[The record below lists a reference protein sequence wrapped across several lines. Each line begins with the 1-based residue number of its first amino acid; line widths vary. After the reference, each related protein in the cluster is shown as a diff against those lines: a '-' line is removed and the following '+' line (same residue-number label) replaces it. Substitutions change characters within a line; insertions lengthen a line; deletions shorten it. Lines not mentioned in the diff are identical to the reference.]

1 MYTADTLSRAVDP
14 NAQLNAETEED
25 IRVYVDAIVK
35 SMPVTSNKRNQIVE
49 ETKKDDQ
56 LQELLGI
63 IRDGWPE
70 TKQQSCPVRVREYW
84 NIRSELSEA
93 DGIIFKG
100 SKIVVPTTMRR
111 FMLNKIH
118 EGHLGIEK
126 CKKRA
131 REVIY
136 WPRINTDITEMVQ
149 SCTSCLM
156 YRPKQQAESLHPH
169 DVPNRPWEKVAV
181 DLFTLN
187 NREYMVIVD
196 YYSQFFEVCTMTSTS
211 SKAVI
216 NHMKAVFAR
225 HGTPCELMSDNGPQ
239 FASQEFQSF
248 AKEWAFHHTTS
259 SPYYPQSNGLAE
271 NAVKIVNTRSVRGR
285 KEDHKV
291 KQKERFD
298 KHARDLSKLK
308 PGDHVILQ
316 DMKTNTW
323 SKRGIVRSAQDRN
336 RSYQIE
342 TETGEIRRRNRRHL
356 RPVPRQ
362 QQAESIPL
370 PTHDDFELDDTAE
383 ATEQTASEES

>member
-14 NAQLNAETEED
+14 KAELNAETEED

-70 TKQQSCPVRVREYW
+70 TKQQCPVRVREYW

-100 SKIVVPTTMRR
+100 TKIVVPTSMRR

-131 REVIY
+131 REIIY
-136 WPRINTDITEMVQ
+136 WPRINTDITEMVL

-156 YRPKQQAESLHPH
+156 SRPKQ
-169 DVPNRPWEKVAV
+169 
-181 DLFTLN
+181 
-187 NREYMVIVD
+187 
-196 YYSQFFEVCTMTSTS
+196 
-211 SKAVI
+211 
-216 NHMKAVFAR
+216 
-225 HGTPCELMSDNGPQ
+225 
-239 FASQEFQSF
+239 
-248 AKEWAFHHTTS
+248 
-259 SPYYPQSNGLAE
+259 
-271 NAVKIVNTRSVRGR
+271 VNTRSVRGR

-323 SKRGIVRSAQDRN
+323 SKRGIVRSVQNRN

-342 TETGEIRRRNRRHL
+342 TETGEMRRRNRRHL

-370 PTHDDFELDDTAE
+370 PTQDDFELDDTAE
-383 ATEQTASEES
+383 ATEQPASEESSTTSSTRTRSGRVIKPPDRLNL